1 MKETATR
8 KARRPHRWRVKNWKE
23 DKICVPKVESI
34 TKKGEGGRRTCQWAK
49 WYGKKRREGKWKK
62 KKWKKKKKKR
72 FKEMRWSK
80 KCRKLAESLFAK
92 NAGENKKE
100 KAGRW
105 KCRQPKVRWT
115 LAKFGKWLFIVLM
128 IGQSLVACSIG

>member
-1 MKETATR
+1 MRSESGKHNEERRRR
-8 KARRPHRWRVKNWKE
+8 KKNMSVGEMVWKE
-23 DKICVPKVESI
+23 EKGRKVE
-34 TKKGEGGRRTCQWAK
+34 E
-49 WYGKKRREGKWKK
+49 
-62 KKWKKKKKKR
+62 
-72 FKEMRWSK
+72 KEVEEK
-80 KCRKLAESLFAK
+80 EKEKVQGNEVVEEVQEVGESLFAK